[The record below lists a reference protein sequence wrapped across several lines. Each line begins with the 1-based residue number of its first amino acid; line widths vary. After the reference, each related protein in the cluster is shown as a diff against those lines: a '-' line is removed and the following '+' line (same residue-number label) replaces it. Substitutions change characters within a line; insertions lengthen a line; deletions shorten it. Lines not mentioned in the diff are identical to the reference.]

1 MSKLRDRTVELQQQI
16 DQFNRENKQ
25 ADDEARKLNLQSQD
39 QLNQLNDKNK
49 QVEDYNSSLGMGGGV
64 EQKLKQQL
72 DELKKEKLKLEALSK
87 QYDEDIKEYK
97 QKVEV
102 EELKATEL
110 DRQKKVSDEKLKELS
125 YKLQNSARDKQMLEE
140 KTEDA
145 MKTFK
150 ETDAILKQ
158 LTSDIQQSTNDDS
171 QKGSQISNLQ
181 GDLEDL
187 RRKLDSSDREKK
199 NIRK

>member
-72 DELKKEKLKLEALSK
+72 DELKK
-87 QYDEDIKEYK
+87 
-97 QKVEV
+97 
-102 EELKATEL
+102 
-110 DRQKKVSDEKLKELS
+110 
-125 YKLQNSARDKQMLEE
+125 
-140 KTEDA
+140 
-145 MKTFK
+145 
-150 ETDAILKQ
+150 
-158 LTSDIQQSTNDDS
+158 
-171 QKGSQISNLQ
+171 
-181 GDLEDL
+181 
-187 RRKLDSSDREKK
+187 K
-199 NIRK
+199 N